1 MESLKRE
8 NRSLKGKLKYC
19 DGARRAGFAMF
30 YAEVDRNFTLM
41 VENEK
46 LLKDMLEKCS
56 VSENAIPKHIENEL
70 KELYT
75 ETRKSIEC
83 PICLWI
89 IGINTLC
96 LSSCG
101 HKYHKDCY
109 NELLEK
115 DGKCG
120 VCRRKIYPKKD

>member
-1 MESLKRE
+1 MEALRKE
-8 NRSLKGKLKYC
+8 NRSLKARLKYTEC
-19 DGARRAGFAMF
+19 ARRAGFAMF
-30 YAEVDRNFTLM
+30 YSESDINFTLM
-41 VENEK
+41 VKNEK
-46 LLKDMLEKCS
+46 LLKEMLEKCS

-83 PICLWI
+83 PICLDV

-109 NELLEK
+109 NLLLEK